1 MWNFTL
7 KLLFSTLPRVSFCF
21 TVQGSIVKWSTL
33 GHLTLT
39 QKISFQESSYSFRL
53 TRILYMTWQMVSL
66 AQYEVT
72 QNCSISHDSPHHNH
86 IKKDLLSVKK
96 ILQNPWFIASPWQHP
111 SSNYMDVPVP
121 RVWPIKHTRN
131 PKKCSEKRNMPRFL
145 W

>member
-96 ILQNPWFIASPWQHP
+96 NPTKSMIYCITMTTSLLALYGRTSAKGMTDKAHAKSQK
-111 SSNYMDVPVP
+111 VQ
-121 RVWPIKHTRN
+121 
-131 PKKCSEKRNMPRFL
+131 
-145 W
+145 